1 LLLGNGCDVGDLP
14 TSFYEVGS
22 HHRDLLSVTHD
33 ANATT
38 PLRLLHATAAAA
50 TAA

>member
-1 LLLGNGCDVGDLP
+1 LGMVATLEFSQHPFTKSGHITG
-14 TSFYEVGS
+14 TSS
-22 HHRDLLSVTHD
+22 LTHD